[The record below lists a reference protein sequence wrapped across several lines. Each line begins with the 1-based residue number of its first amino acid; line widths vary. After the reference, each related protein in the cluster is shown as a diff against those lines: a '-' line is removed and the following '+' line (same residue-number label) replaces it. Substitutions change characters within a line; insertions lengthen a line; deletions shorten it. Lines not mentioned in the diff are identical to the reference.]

1 MLRWNEHF
9 KEVLNRED
17 ININNNQN
25 IIPPNGDP
33 LNINMEPITEDEII
47 KAIKRLK
54 NGKSPGIDSITAE
67 VLKVDIETTTKV
79 MHKLFQQ
86 IWNHEIIPNDWAKGI
101 IIKLPKKGD
110 LSDCNNWRGVTLL
123 SVPSKIFLRVLLN
136 RIDKSIDAK
145 LREEQAGFRPNRG
158 CIDHIFTI
166 RNILEQCIEW
176 NSKLILN
183 FVDFQNAFDSV
194 NRESIWQTLAA
205 YGIPAKIITLIKA
218 FYNNYEF
225 CVLNNGQQSEWFK
238 VNTGSGKDS

>member
-1 MLRWNEHF
+1 MENLANEVEEAAKRREISQVYKITRELSGKRKNGEKPVKSKDGKLLTTERKLMLRWNEHF

-25 IIPPNGDP
+25 SIPPIGDP
-33 LNINMEPITEDEII
+33 LNINIEPITEDEII
-47 KAIKRLK
+47 KAIKRLI

-86 IWNHEIIPNDWAKGI
+86 TWNHAAIPHNWAKGI

-136 RIDKSIDAK
+136 RIWNTSQNNNID
-145 LREEQAGFRPNRG
+145 
-158 CIDHIFTI
+158 
-166 RNILEQCIEW
+166 
-176 NSKLILN
+176 
-183 FVDFQNAFDSV
+183 
-194 NRESIWQTLAA
+194 
-205 YGIPAKIITLIKA
+205 
-218 FYNNYEF
+218 
-225 CVLNNGQQSEWFK
+225 
-238 VNTGSGKDS
+238 

>member
-1 MLRWNEHF
+1 MIFVDFRLT
-9 KEVLNRED
+9 K
-17 ININNNQN
+17 NIFFNKTDRFLGRTTSNYACQ
-25 IIPPNGDP
+25 IFC
-33 LNINMEPITEDEII
+33 
-47 KAIKRLK
+47 AIRNCAKR
-54 NGKSPGIDSITAE
+54 
-67 VLKVDIETTTKV
+67 
-79 MHKLFQQ
+79 
-86 IWNHEIIPNDWAKGI
+86 I

-183 FVDFQNAFDSV
+183 FVDFQKAFDSV
-194 NRESIWQTLAA
+194 NRESIWQILAA

-218 FYNNYEF
+218 FYNNYEC

-238 VNTGSGKDS
+238 VNTGSGKDV